1 MKYVI
6 GITGGTGAGKSVV
19 SNYLKEKGATIIDA
33 DILSRE
39 ITKEGGIALPE
50 IDKAFPGVIK
60 NGVLDRKA
68 LGRIVFSDRE
78 KLLILNEITHKYI
91 IKLTKEEIDASKGL
105 IVLDAPLLFEAG
117 EDKLCDKVI
126 FVDADDEIR
135 LERIMKRDGLS
146 IEDAKSRINARN
158 LDAVKANCDF
168 VIVNNGDAERLEE
181 ETLKIVS
188 NCVGKDILGK

>member
-1 MKYVI
+1 MRYVL
-6 GITGGTGAGKSVV
+6 GLTGGTGAGKSLI
-19 SNYLKEKGATIIDA
+19 SAILQKKGAKIIDA
-33 DILSRE
+33 DKLSRE
-39 ITKEGGIALPE
+39 ITKEGGIALGE

-68 LGRIVFSDRE
+68 LGRIVFSDKE

-91 IKLTKEEIDASKGL
+91 IKLTKEEIEASKGL

-135 LERIMKRDGLS
+135 LARIMKRDNLS
-146 IEDAKSRINARN
+146 IDDARARINARD
-158 LDAVKANCDF
+158 LAVIKAKCDF
-168 VIVNNGDAERLEE
+168 VILNDGDAEKLEKE
-181 ETLKIVS
+181 IADIVS
-188 NCVGKDILGK
+188 NCDGKDFFDR

>member
-33 DILSRE
+33 DALSRE

-60 NGVLDRKA
+60 EGVLDRKA
-68 LGRIVFSDRE
+68 LGRIVFSDSG
-78 KLLILNEITHKYI
+78 KLSVLNEITHKYI
-91 IKLTKEEIDASKGL
+91 KKLTEERIENADGL
-105 IVLDAPLLFEAG
+105 IILDAPLLFEAG

-126 FVDADDEIR
+126 FVTADEDVRIK
-135 LERIMKRDGLS
+135 RIMARDNLS
-146 IEDAKSRINARN
+146 FEDAKQRIDARN
-158 LDAVKANCDF
+158 LAPIMEKCDLL
-168 VIVNNGDAERLEE
+168 IKNNGDVGFVEKAVEDFII
-181 ETLKIVS
+181 KYA
-188 NCVGKDILGK
+188 GKDILSE

>member
-39 ITKEGGIALPE
+39 ITKEGGVALPE

-60 NGVLDRKA
+60 DGVLDRKA
-68 LGRIVFSDRE
+68 LGRIVFSDSG
-78 KLLILNEITHKYI
+78 KLSVLNEITHKYI
-91 IKLTKEEIDASKGL
+91 KKLTEERIENADGL
-105 IVLDAPLLFEAG
+105 IILDAPLLFEAG

-126 FVDADDEIR
+126 FVTADEDVRIK
-135 LERIMKRDGLS
+135 RIMARDNLS
-146 IEDAKSRINARN
+146 FEDAKQRIDARN
-158 LDAVKANCDF
+158 LAPIMEKCDLL
-168 VIVNNGDAERLEE
+168 IKNNGDVGFVEKAVEDFII
-181 ETLKIVS
+181 KYA
-188 NCVGKDILGK
+188 GKDILSE

>member
-60 NGVLDRKA
+60 DGVLDRKA
-68 LGRIVFSDRE
+68 LGRIVFSDSG
-78 KLLILNEITHKYI
+78 KLYVLNEITHKYI
-91 IKLTKEEIDASKGL
+91 KKLTEEGIENADGL
-105 IVLDAPLLFEAG
+105 IILDAPLLFEAG

-126 FVDADDEIR
+126 FVTADEDVRIK
-135 LERIMKRDGLS
+135 RIMVRDNLS
-146 IEDAKSRINARN
+146 FEDAKNRIDARN
-158 LDAVKANCDF
+158 LAPIMEKCDLL
-168 VIVNNGDAERLEE
+168 IKNNGDVGFVEKAVEDFII
-181 ETLKIVS
+181 K
-188 NCVGKDILGK
+188 CAGKDILAE

>member
-1 MKYVI
+1 MRYVL
-6 GITGGTGAGKSVV
+6 GLTGGTGAGKSLI
-19 SNYLKEKGATIIDA
+19 SAILQKKGAKIIDA
-33 DILSRE
+33 DKLSRE

-68 LGRIVFSDRE
+68 LGRIVFSDKE

-91 IKLTKEEIDASKGL
+91 IKLTKEEIEASEGL

-135 LERIMKRDGLS
+135 LARIMKRDNLS
-146 IEDAKSRINARN
+146 IDDARARINARD
-158 LDAVKANCDF
+158 LAVIKAKCDF
-168 VIVNNGDAERLEE
+168 IILNDGDAEKLEKE
-181 ETLKIVS
+181 IADIVS
-188 NCVGKDILGK
+188 NCDGKDFFDR